1 MFRQFADAG
10 IDQCQTEKK
19 SSEFYSLH
27 GSELPAQILRAKR
40 YFEIPAKRLQSS
52 RKIGKCKR
60 TKKFWEHGNF
70 ILEIPVRQGDLHS
83 NWNMM
88 CFL

>member
-1 MFRQFADAG
+1 MFRQFTDAG

-19 SSEFYSLH
+19 SSEFYRLH
-27 GSELPAQILRAKR
+27 GSEPPAQILRAKR

-60 TKKFWEHGNF
+60 AEKFEKNDI
-70 ILEIPVRQGDLHS
+70 ILRYLYLYLQFGS
-83 NWNMM
+83 A
-88 CFL
+88 